1 MKVDITKKI
10 ITLDNRKLS
19 DEIAKYECISNQT
32 AYLFMNQST
41 MKALSNLTALKI
53 PYMKID
59 TEDCILAKYNGKK
72 VFRNDDLEF
81 GEIEV
86 R

>member
-1 MKVDITKKI
+1 MKVDISKKI
-10 ITLDNRKLS
+10 ITLDNQKLS
-19 DEIAKYECISNQT
+19 GEIAKYDQT
-32 AYLFMNQST
+32 AYLFMSQGT
-41 MKALSNLTALKI
+41 MKALSDLIVMNVPGIKI
-53 PYMKID
+53 NTDSYF
-59 TEDCILAKYNGKK
+59 LAKYKGRK

>member
-1 MKVDITKKI
+1 MKVDISKKI
-10 ITLDNRKLS
+10 ITLDNQKLS
-19 DEIAKYECISNQT
+19 GEIAKYESVSNQT
-32 AYLFMNQST
+32 AYLFMSQGT
-41 MKALSNLTALKI
+41 MKALSDLIVMNVPGIKI
-53 PYMKID
+53 NTDSYF
-59 TEDCILAKYNGKK
+59 LAKYKGRK

>member
-1 MKVDITKKI
+1 MMVDISKKI
-10 ITLDNRKLS
+10 ITLDNQKLS
-19 DEIAKYECISNQT
+19 GEIAKYECISNQT
-32 AYLFMNQST
+32 AYLFMSQGT
-41 MKALSNLTALKI
+41 MKALSDLTAMNVPDIKVNT
-53 PYMKID
+53 D
-59 TEDCILAKYNGKK
+59 NCILAKYKGRK